1 MPGYSRRQM
10 IAGAAGVAGLA
21 TLPACTA
28 GRKERLTITQVELF
42 QVVVPMKPDS
52 TAEAALAESSRFDLV
67 PKAIL
72 KVHTDSGIIGI
83 GESGRGEDFAGIQR
97 NAEFLRGKKVLDL
110 NLNRLDLP
118 SPAGTAAFEM
128 ALYDTVGKAVGWP
141 VYQLLGGLAQ
151 TKVLAGYWTGRKT
164 PEGMRR
170 VAERALA
177 GKFTCIKTK
186 CKQGDPIVEAVEMV
200 AKVAPGIKVIVDPNT
215 RYDGL
220 KAFLPVAKAL
230 DGIGNM
236 LVFEDP
242 FDKSDFEGY
251 RELRRQVKTHV
262 ALHLGDP
269 KAMIRGIREQAC
281 SVFNTGGNPGM
292 ASFVANC
299 YLAGAAEMPV
309 WHGSGNDLGIIDA
322 SYLHSCAAAPNCTLP
337 SDILSYLREDD
348 LIVQPIEIKDSYA
361 VVPHTPGLG
370 VELDE
375 DAVKKY
381 RPAGTAT

>member
-1 MPGYSRRQM
+1 MISRFSRRQVLG
-10 IAGAAGVAGLA
+10 GAAGVAGLA

-28 GRKERLTITQVELF
+28 GKKERLTITQVDVF
-42 QVVVPMKPDS
+42 RVVVPMKPDS
-52 TAEAALAESSRFDLV
+52 TAEPALAESDRFDLV

-72 KVHTDSGIIGI
+72 KVHTDSGIVGI

-97 NAEFLRGKKVLDL
+97 NAETLRGKRVFDL
-110 NLNRLDLP
+110 NLTRLELP
-118 SPAGTAAFEM
+118 SAAGYAAYEM
-128 ALYDTVGKAVGWP
+128 ALYDAVGKAVGWP
-141 VYQLLGGLAQ
+141 VSKLLGGLLQ
-151 TKVLAGYWTGRKT
+151 SKVLVGYWTGRKT
-164 PEGMRR
+164 PEGMHR

-230 DGIGNM
+230 DRVGNM

-242 FDKSDFEGY
+242 FDKSDYAGY
-251 RELRRQVKTHV
+251 RELRKQVKTHV

-281 SVFNTGGNPGM
+281 SVFNTAGNPGM
-292 ASFVANC
+292 ADFVANC
-299 YLAGAAEMPV
+299 YLAAAAEMPV

-322 SYLHSCAAAPNCTLP
+322 SYVHSCAAAPNCSLP
-337 SDILSYLREDD
+337 SDVLSYLREDD

-361 VVPHTPGLG
+361 TVPSGPGLG
-370 VELDE
+370 VDLDE
-375 DAVKKY
+375 DALKKY
-381 RPAGTAT
+381 RANA